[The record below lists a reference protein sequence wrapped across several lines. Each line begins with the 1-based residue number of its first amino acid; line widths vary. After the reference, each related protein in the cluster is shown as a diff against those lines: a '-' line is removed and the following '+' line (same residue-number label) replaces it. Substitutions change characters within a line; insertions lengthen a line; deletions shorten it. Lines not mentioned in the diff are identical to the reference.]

1 MHVVY
6 SHMLYVT
13 FCCLTGFWLC
23 ISLCHIYFVFK
34 FSWIQEL
41 TNFVMWWLDWFMTLS
56 SQLHQRHQCSLSV
69 ASIML
74 NTSNEIKKLMATK
87 DWQSCCWSRGFFL
100 LLAYSFVCVQCVC
113 DTCVPFTG
121 YILIRLKGG
130 EDRDLLV
137 WQVFLATACHTLAAV
152 DERVTLEKAVESTDW
167 QCSCCKQHQ
176 GLQGLAAVIPFWFP
190 IFHPLPYS
198 TV

>member
-1 MHVVY
+1 MPYFCLPHTANSLMHVVY

-56 SQLHQRHQCSLSV
+56 SQLHQRHQCSLSI

-87 DWQSCCWSRGFFL
+87 DWQSCCWSRGFF
-100 LLAYSFVCVQCVC
+100 FVAGIFICLCAMCLWHVC
-113 DTCVPFTG
+113 AIHWIHIDWVERGGRTGTCWC
-121 YILIRLKGG
+121 
-130 EDRDLLV
+130 DR
-137 WQVFLATACHTLAAV
+137 
-152 DERVTLEKAVESTDW
+152 
-167 QCSCCKQHQ
+167 CS
-176 GLQGLAAVIPFWFP
+176 W
-190 IFHPLPYS
+190 PLPA
-198 TV
+198 TL

>member
-56 SQLHQRHQCSLSV
+56 SQLHQRHQCSLSI

-113 DTCVPFTG
+113 DMCVPYTG
-121 YILIRLKGG
+121 SILIGLKGVG
-130 EDRDLLV
+130 GQGPAGVTGVLGHCLPHFSRCWWVRHPRESSWEYWLTVQLL
-137 WQVFLATACHTLAAV
+137 QAAP
-152 DERVTLEKAVESTDW
+152 RVAGV
-167 QCSCCKQHQ
+167 SCCDSFLVSH
-176 GLQGLAAVIPFWFP
+176 
-190 IFHPLPYS
+190 LPPPS
-198 TV
+198 I